1 MEDLV
6 ASGRLDLRSGYE
18 SLRKEGIAGDF
29 RFIIL
34 HRIFSNTSNCRG
46 SEAFLMRMHDR
57 LRSLGISDRDA
68 YGLDTS
74 LVTLE
79 TVPLIINTTAPR
91 RIVPVS

>member
-1 MEDLV
+1 
-6 ASGRLDLRSGYE
+6 
-18 SLRKEGIAGDF
+18 
-29 RFIIL
+29 
-34 HRIFSNTSNCRG
+34 
-46 SEAFLMRMHDR
+46 MRMHDR